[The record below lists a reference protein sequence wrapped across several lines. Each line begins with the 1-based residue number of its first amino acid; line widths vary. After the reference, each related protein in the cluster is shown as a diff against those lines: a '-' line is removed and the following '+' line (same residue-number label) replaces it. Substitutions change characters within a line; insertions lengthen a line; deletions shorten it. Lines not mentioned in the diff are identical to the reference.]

1 MSTPSPQPSH
11 PQGCAA
17 DPHLSPPDARQT
29 ALLHRLSSS
38 RLCIVTGCMEHALL
52 ARCPRS
58 RYTAGWDAQLIFLPL
73 SYCPTWLSD
82 TISAFFLPIPAGG
95 TPARP

>member
-1 MSTPSPQPSH
+1 
-11 PQGCAA
+11 
-17 DPHLSPPDARQT
+17 
-29 ALLHRLSSS
+29 
-38 RLCIVTGCMEHALL
+38 MEHALL
-52 ARCPRS
+52 ARCPHS

-82 TISAFFLPIPAGG
+82 TISTFFLPIPAGG